1 MAIIKQIADATKKV
15 ADAVKKV
22 ATENKAS
29 SNSSSKSSSNDNAGS
44 WISNSANGTKT
55 NTGTTSSTGDK
66 WVYTPSTSGSRSS
79 SSSSGTYEDE
89 INNLKKAQQ
98 RIATQQLKQQ
108 RDSTL
113 KELERQERDIPETYQ
128 TQRNA
133 VSTSSQQGARSFAE
147 YLANRGLSNSGAA
160 AQGEINRISTLQNN
174 LNSINNAETK
184 AIRDIV
190 DKRYDVNAN
199 YAQQLADANLKLEA
213 DYLEKIYAENQR
225 KRLEQEELKKQALY
239 QYSDDYQA
247 RINELLAQ
255 GYSPNGTEILQLQT
269 LRAEKMN
276 NINNGAYRDLGLS
289 NIANG
294 NINYNNA
301 IMAGFNSVE
310 EAQKY
315 YDDLVASQKAQAQK
329 EAEQQ
334 AFDNYIKEQTLLNDI
349 RNTNSLISNRNSG
362 GGGNE
367 DKTYSY
373 NFHDDVIESRYIDES
388 TGTKIKDTN
397 AIANY
402 INEQLQNGTMN
413 EYVADQLRLKH
424 NISKNNNITSKTSN
438 LFDSGTEL
446 TGGSQKMV
454 DTVKN
459 MINGK
464 VLNAEQLIALME
476 QYVNAGYITEQQ
488 ARDIMTQKGLM

>member
-1 MAIIKQIADATKKV
+1 MAIIKQIADATKKI
-15 ADAVKKV
+15 ADAVKK
-22 ATENKAS
+22 ASTENKA
-29 SNSSSKSSSNDNAGS
+29 SSNDNAGS
-44 WISNSANGTKT
+44 WISNSANGIKT
-55 NTGTTSSTGDK
+55 NTGTTLSTGDK
-66 WVYTPSTSGSRSS
+66 WVYTPSTNNSS
-79 SSSSGTYEDE
+79 SKVSSSGTYQDE

-108 RDSTL
+108 RDSAL

-133 VSTSSQQGARSFAE
+133 VSASSQQGARSFAE

-174 LNSINNAETK
+174 LNSINSAETK
-184 AIRDIV
+184 AIRDIA
-190 DKRYDVNAN
+190 DKRYNVNAN

-255 GYSPNGTEILQLQT
+255 GYSPNSTEILQLQA

-315 YDDLVASQKAQAQK
+315 YDDLVASQKAQAQQ

-334 AFDNYIKEQTLLNDI
+334 AFENWIKEQTLLNDI
-349 RNTNSLISNRNSG
+349 RNTNSLISNRNNG
-362 GGGNE
+362 GGTGNNGNNS
-367 DKTYSY
+367 TYDY
-373 NFHDDVIESRYIDES
+373 NFHNNAINNRTKESS
-388 TGTKIKDTN
+388 TKIEDV
-397 AIANY
+397 AEY
-402 INEQLQNGTMN
+402 IYEQLQNNTLSQQDAQKLMIAHNVPNSKVDAGTYYETLVNTEDYYKNFLGGQSFAEKMKPYIQQEVRN
-413 EYVADQLRLKH
+413 G
-424 NISKNNNITSKTSN
+424 NISPIDGN
-438 LFDSGTEL
+438 
-446 TGGSQKMV
+446 
-454 DTVKN
+454 
-459 MINGK
+459 
-464 VLNAEQLIALME
+464 
-476 QYVNAGYITEQQ
+476 
-488 ARDIMTQKGLM
+488 DIIKLLSER

>member
-15 ADAVKKV
+15 ADAVKK
-22 ATENKAS
+22 ASTENKA
-29 SNSSSKSSSNDNAGS
+29 SSNDNAGS

-55 NTGTTSSTGDK
+55 NTATSSTGDK
-66 WVYTPSTSGSRSS
+66 WVYTPSTNSS
-79 SSSSGTYEDE
+79 SSNASSSGTYEDE

-108 RDSTL
+108 RDSAL

-133 VSTSSQQGARSFAE
+133 VSASSQQGARSFAE

-184 AIRDIV
+184 AIRDIA

-225 KRLEQEELKKQALY
+225 KRLQEEELNKQSLY

-255 GYSPNGTEILQLQT
+255 GYSPNSTEILQLQA
-269 LRAEKMN
+269 LRAEKIN
-276 NINNGAYRDLGLS
+276 SINNGAYRDLGLS

-315 YDDLVASQKAQAQK
+315 YDDLVASQKAQAQQ

-334 AFDNYIKEQTLLNDI
+334 AFENWIKEQTLLNSI

-362 GGGNE
+362 GGTGNNGTYDFDFHKKVIDNRMGNDDSNYWTAE
-367 DKTYSY
+367 D
-373 NFHDDVIESRYIDES
+373 VE
-388 TGTKIKDTN
+388 
-397 AIANY
+397 NY
-402 INEQLQNGTMN
+402 IKEQLKNGTMN
-413 EYVADQLRLKH
+413 DATA
-424 NISKNNNITSKTSN
+424 SKLALYYGANMNNITSNTSN
-438 LFDSGTEL
+438 LFDSGTDL

-459 MINGK
+459 MINGRT
-464 VLNAEQLIALME
+464 LNAEQLIAIMRE
-476 QYVNAGYITEQQ
+476 YVKAGYITEQQ
-488 ARDIMTQKGLM
+488 ARDIMAQQGLM

>member
-15 ADAVKKV
+15 ADAVKK
-22 ATENKAS
+22 ASTENKA
-29 SNSSSKSSSNDNAGS
+29 SSNDNAGS

-55 NTGTTSSTGDK
+55 NTANSSTGDK
-66 WVYTPSTSGSRSS
+66 WVYTPSTSGSRSSSS

-108 RDSTL
+108 RDSAL

-133 VSTSSQQGARSFAE
+133 VSASSQQGARSFAE

-184 AIRDIV
+184 AIRDIA

-225 KRLEQEELKKQALY
+225 NRLQEEELKKQALY
-239 QYSDDYQA
+239 QYGDDYQA

-255 GYSPNGTEILQLQT
+255 GYSPNSTEILQLQA
-269 LRAEKMN
+269 LRAEKIN
-276 NINNGAYRDLGLS
+276 DINNGAYRDLGLS

-294 NINYNNA
+294 NITYNNA

-315 YDDLVASQKAQAQK
+315 YDNLVATQKAQAQQ

-334 AFDNYIKEQTLLNDI
+334 AFENYIKEQTLLNSI
-349 RNTNSLISNRNSG
+349 RNTNSLISNRNNG
-362 GGGNE
+362 GGTGNNGNNS
-367 DKTYSY
+367 TYDY
-373 NFHDDVIESRYIDES
+373 NFHN
-388 TGTKIKDTN
+388 N
-397 AIANY
+397 AINNRTKESLTKVEDVAEY
-402 INEQLQNGTMN
+402 IYEQLQNNTLSQQDAQKLMIAHNVPNSKVDAGTYYETLVNTEDYYKNFLGGQSFAEKMKPYIQQEVRN
-413 EYVADQLRLKH
+413 G
-424 NISKNNNITSKTSN
+424 NISPIDGN
-438 LFDSGTEL
+438 
-446 TGGSQKMV
+446 
-454 DTVKN
+454 
-459 MINGK
+459 
-464 VLNAEQLIALME
+464 
-476 QYVNAGYITEQQ
+476 
-488 ARDIMTQKGLM
+488 DIIKLLSER

>member
-22 ATENKAS
+22 AAENKV
-29 SNSSSKSSSNDNAGS
+29 SSNDNAG
-44 WISNSANGTKT
+44 
-55 NTGTTSSTGDK
+55 TGTTLSTGDK
-66 WVYTPSTSGSRSS
+66 WVYTPSTNNSS
-79 SSSSGTYEDE
+79 SKVSSSGTYQDE

-108 RDSTL
+108 RDSAL
-113 KELERQERDIPETYQ
+113 KELERQERDIPEAYQ

-133 VSTSSQQGARSFAE
+133 VSASSQQGARSFAE

-184 AIRDIV
+184 AIRDIA

-225 KRLEQEELKKQALY
+225 KRLQEEELKKQALY
-239 QYSDDYQA
+239 QYGDDYQA

-255 GYSPNGTEILQLQT
+255 GYSPNSTEILQLQA

-294 NINYNNA
+294 NITYNNA

-315 YDDLVASQKAQAQK
+315 YDDLVASQRAAAQK

-349 RNTNSLISNRNSG
+349 RNTNSLISNRNNG
-362 GGGNE
+362 GGTGNNGNNS
-367 DKTYSY
+367 TYDY
-373 NFHDDVIESRYIDES
+373 NFHN
-388 TGTKIKDTN
+388 N
-397 AIANY
+397 AINNRTKESLTKVEDVAEY
-402 INEQLQNGTMN
+402 IYEQLQNNTLSQQDAQKLMIAHNVPNSKVDAGTYYETLVNTEDYYKNFLGGQSFAEKMKPYIQQEVRN
-413 EYVADQLRLKH
+413 G
-424 NISKNNNITSKTSN
+424 NISPIDGN
-438 LFDSGTEL
+438 
-446 TGGSQKMV
+446 
-454 DTVKN
+454 
-459 MINGK
+459 
-464 VLNAEQLIALME
+464 
-476 QYVNAGYITEQQ
+476 
-488 ARDIMTQKGLM
+488 DIIKLLSER